1 MLNINPGAEY
11 SFDYVSQ
18 DGEKTSRTI
27 IFTGLIAN
35 AAKDKVYLRGY
46 DTSKK
51 EYRTFDVD
59 NVDLVTLKHVRG

>member
-11 SFDYVSQ
+11 SFDYVGQ

-27 IFTGLIAN
+27 LFTGLVAN
-35 AAKDKVYLRGY
+35 AAKGNVYLRGY

-51 EYRTFDVD
+51 EYRTFNVA
-59 NVDLVTLKHVRG
+59 NVDLVSLKHVRG